1 MAMDNLDGSSGN
13 PQSVSEQGDQ
23 FVIGRAVHRRC
34 CETHPQH
41 AILIAGKAGSRSTRH
56 NTDHEGDTAAVLYT
70 FKHQPPRRRLVHLRD
85 NVVAHAPDVA
95 LILGDWGMDDQFY
108 AFLTSLWVVF
118 NSNFWAALAGAFGGA
133 VAASKFASRQQKRD
147 DLVRIVN
154 ETNAAISISYS
165 ACEAY
170 LTHKLILIDDLT
182 NAYHRD
188 FAAYRELQ
196 SEGPDRWPSISLNM
210 TEPTLGQVQCSALQD
225 LVFRIP
231 STTAVIRL
239 VAILNHRNATL
250 HGHMVERNEL
260 IRAMRLLDAPDRTAL
275 FFGLAKKDGFTDK
288 TYPHLVDSLSELITD
303 CIFFSWLVCEL
314 LQAEGIRIRGGR
326 GWLPPIV
333 PASFERQVAD
343 GVIPDPENYAGW
355 HNLAPRWRELALP
368 LYKKYSAAR
377 QQH

>member
-1 MAMDNLDGSSGN
+1 
-13 PQSVSEQGDQ
+13 
-23 FVIGRAVHRRC
+23 
-34 CETHPQH
+34 
-41 AILIAGKAGSRSTRH
+41 
-56 NTDHEGDTAAVLYT
+56 
-70 FKHQPPRRRLVHLRD
+70 LVHLRD

-303 CIFFSWLVCEL
+303 CIFFSWSRRRASEFAA
-314 LQAEGIRIRGGR
+314 AEDGFRLSSR
-326 GWLPPIV
+326 
-333 PASFERQVAD
+333 PASKDKLPMALFRTLIIMPAGTIWHRAGASWHCRCTRSTPPLGSNIDLGRPRQ
-343 GVIPDPENYAGW
+343 AGRSSV
-355 HNLAPRWRELALP
+355 HLATCQTLPTLSPFTSPGFLSLA
-368 LYKKYSAAR
+368 
-377 QQH
+377 